1 MRRTR
6 DNWLVTPPPRHKEVS
21 SLRIFN
27 GEDLHFHERR
37 KSMMEV
43 QRKWLDLQMKEINEK
58 KAKDKQEKKLFDF
71 QSFKINQA
79 NSEVLD
85 KKEHNKRMDRVST
98 REFNKRLAG
107 QSRERK
113 MSEKRQKAL
122 MELEELDYLQNS
134 RNVGPYVNPLKDLLM
149 D

>member
-6 DNWLVTPPPRHKEVS
+6 DNWLVTPEPRHKEIS

-43 QRKWLDLQMKEINEK
+43 QRKWLDLQMKEINDK
-58 KAKDKQEKKLFDF
+58 KVKDKQEKKLFDF
-71 QSFKINQA
+71 QSFRINQA
-79 NSEVLD
+79 QSEVWD
-85 KKEHNKRMDRVST
+85 KKEEIKRKDRVST
-98 REFNKRLAG
+98 RKFNKRLAS

-113 MSEKRQKAL
+113 ISEKRQKAL
-122 MELEELDYLQNS
+122 LELEELDYLRDA
-134 RNVGPYVNPLKDLLM
+134 RNLGPYVNPLKDY
-149 D
+149 

>member
-6 DNWLVTPPPRHKEVS
+6 DNWLVTPEPRHKEIS

-43 QRKWLDLQMKEINEK
+43 QRKWLDLQMKEINDK
-58 KAKDKQEKKLFDF
+58 KVKDKQEKKLFDF
-71 QSFKINQA
+71 QSFRINQA
-79 NSEVLD
+79 QSEVWD
-85 KKEHNKRMDRVST
+85 KKEEIKRKDRVST
-98 REFNKRLAG
+98 REFNKRLAS

-113 MSEKRQKAL
+113 ISEKRQKAL
-122 MELEELDYLQNS
+122 LELEELDYLRDA
-134 RNVGPYVNPLKDLLM
+134 RNLGPYVNPLKDY
-149 D
+149 